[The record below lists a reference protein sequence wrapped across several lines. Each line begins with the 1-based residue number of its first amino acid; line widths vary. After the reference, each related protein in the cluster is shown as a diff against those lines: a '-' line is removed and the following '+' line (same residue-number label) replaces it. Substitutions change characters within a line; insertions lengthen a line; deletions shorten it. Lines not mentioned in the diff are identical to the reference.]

1 MVFNN
6 SLNYIYIVLTIL
18 VLLMALIVFILAD
31 IEVGKA
37 VKYISLPKEKRQM
50 KEVFRSLM
58 HTEKI
63 IFIEKFVMFL
73 NLPYFVIS
81 YFATPKPSS
90 FMELT
95 FISLIFLSMANGI
108 MFVIL
113 LWIADYYKEHSIG
126 RSNKH

>member
-37 VKYISLPKEKRQM
+37 VKYISLPKEKKLM
-50 KEVFRSLM
+50 KEAFRSLM

-63 IFIEKFVMFL
+63 FIEKFVMFL
-73 NLPYFVIS
+73 SLSYFVIS

-108 MFVIL
+108 MFMIL

>member
-63 IFIEKFVMFL
+63 IFVMFL
-73 NLPYFVIS
+73 SLPYFVIS